1 MSLSLSPLST
11 SSSGSANKQQ
21 QSANKNKKLATNLP
35 RFWLSTFS
43 QEGQPQN
50 GVESRSDNFLR
61 FCIFRASFWSSY
73 SL

>member
-43 QEGQPQN
+43 QEGQPQWCRI
-50 GVESRSDNFLR
+50 EERQFPAILH
-61 FCIFRASFWSSY
+61 F
-73 SL
+73 